1 MQPLKI
7 LGLATGCLAV
17 LAAHAQ
23 GVDTV
28 QAKPTSG
35 KPAIAHASEPE
46 IQGADAADRD
56 RPRLGIHVAS
66 LHQPVRRP
74 NGQKFNNSNPGVYLR
89 WDNGVTVGSYRNSEY
104 RTSVYAGW
112 TWANSACGPAVTFG
126 VITGYAKGTIPLIVP
141 SICVL
146 DHVRVSFIPK
156 IEPKGSN
163 VLHLS
168 LEF

>member
-1 MQPLKI
+1 MKPLKI
-7 LGLATGCLAV
+7 LALAAACLTTLAV
-17 LAAHAQ
+17 HAQ
-23 GVDTV
+23 GTGTV
-28 QAKPTSG
+28 QVQ
-35 KPAIAHASEPE
+35 PAAARPATTDVPKMQDAS
-46 IQGADAADRD
+46 AADWE
-56 RPRLGIHVAS
+56 RPRIGIHVAS
-66 LHQPVRRP
+66 RHEPVRRA

-89 WDNGVTVGSYRNSEY
+89 WDNGVTAGSYRNSEY
-104 RTSVYAGW
+104 RTSVYGGW
-112 TWANSACGPAVTFG
+112 TWAGSACGPAVTFG

-141 SICVL
+141 SLCVL

>member
-1 MQPLKI
+1 MKSLRI
-7 LGLATGCLAV
+7 LALAAACLAAP
-17 LAAHAQ
+17 AAHAQ
-23 GVDTV
+23 DANTV
-28 QAKPTSG
+28 QVQ
-35 KPAIAHASEPE
+35 PAPGRPAV
-46 IQGADAADRD
+46 ADADGLKTLGASAADWE
-56 RPRLGIHVAS
+56 RPRIGLHVGS
-66 LHQPVRRP
+66 RHEPVRRP

-89 WDNGVTVGSYRNSEY
+89 WDNGMTVGSYRNSEY

-141 SICVL
+141 SLCVL

>member
-1 MQPLKI
+1 MKALQI
-7 LGLATGCLAV
+7 LALPAACLAALTV
-17 LAAHAQ
+17 HAQ
-23 GVDTV
+23 VANTAQV
-28 QAKPTSG
+28 Q
-35 KPAIAHASEPE
+35 PAPGRPPIVNASELKT
-46 IQGADAADRD
+46 QDASAGDWE
-56 RPRLGIHVAS
+56 RPRIGIHVGS
-66 LHQPVRRP
+66 RHEPVRRP

-89 WDNGVTVGSYRNSEY
+89 WDNGVTVGGYRNSEY

-112 TWANSACGPAVTFG
+112 TWASSACGPAVTFG

-141 SICVL
+141 SLCVL
-146 DHVRVSFIPK
+146 DHVRLSFIPK